1 MRVCMCV
8 AHTRTLLFF
17 LITSTGGKHR
27 VKRLRASR
35 PVVVMILTNGEQ
47 MGNKWHGVGRPF
59 PPQGV
64 GVQIPKWGIFK
75 TTPPTVRVQCQN
87 FKFFGKREKRPY
99 KWLQCGFCLANT
111 VVIHT
116 QNCIFGR
123 PKGTKT
129 ALQVVTTRFL
139 RCVVIATNP

>member
-47 MGNKWHGVGRPF
+47 MARRRATVPASGGR
-59 PPQGV
+59 G
-64 GVQIPKWGIFK
+64 
-75 TTPPTVRVQCQN
+75 
-87 FKFFGKREKRPY
+87 
-99 KWLQCGFCLANT
+99 AN
-111 VVIHT
+111 
-116 QNCIFGR
+116 
-123 PKGTKT
+123 P
-129 ALQVVTTRFL
+129 
-139 RCVVIATNP
+139 